1 MMPTSSLSLSL
12 SKCLPAGS
20 GKTFTMTAIEDL
32 AARDIFASKATEV
45 ADADETQN
53 PEDFLSL
60 QFYELRGNRCYDL
73 LVPGPTNPWLSGAI
87 CVKLSLMRKT
97 CGPFFL
103 CIWQTEIGVLCR
115 KSGVVLASQNTL
127 DSDEL

>member
-1 MMPTSSLSLSL
+1 
-12 SKCLPAGS
+12 
-20 GKTFTMTAIEDL
+20 MTAIEDL

-87 CVKLSLMRKT
+87 CVNLSLMRKT

-103 CIWQTEIGVLCR
+103 CI
-115 KSGVVLASQNTL
+115 
-127 DSDEL
+127 